1 MALNTVLWFGK
12 QLEVVREGGRW
23 LIVEDGKKMTF
34 EEYQNHDLDSESYA
48 MYTKYKED
56 IMPKDK
62 KKYEKK
68 DKPKKPKGKK

>member
-23 LIVEDGKKMTF
+23 LIVQGDKKMTF
-34 EEYQNHDLDSESYA
+34 KEYQNQHLDSESDA
-48 MYTKYKED
+48 MYTNNEEG